1 MDLGGGGSFWK
12 GKRLEVDGG
21 NDDLER
27 KWIFVVW
34 KTLELMEHAWKL
46 GKLESRHSLE
56 WINGTWNVSEFGC
69 VLRERMIGE
78 HGKWNLETS
87 GQWTDFER
95 IPILARWQKKAR
107 QRSGSATVRMNRE
120 SKGEILG
127 EIFATNL

>member
-56 WINGTWNVSEFGC
+56 WINGTMERLGIRMC
-69 VLRERMIGE
+69 VKRENDR
-78 HGKWNLETS
+78 GKW
-87 GQWTDFER
+87 
-95 IPILARWQKKAR
+95 K
-107 QRSGSATVRMNRE
+107 M
-120 SKGEILG
+120 EIKHKLCFG
-127 EIFATNL
+127 